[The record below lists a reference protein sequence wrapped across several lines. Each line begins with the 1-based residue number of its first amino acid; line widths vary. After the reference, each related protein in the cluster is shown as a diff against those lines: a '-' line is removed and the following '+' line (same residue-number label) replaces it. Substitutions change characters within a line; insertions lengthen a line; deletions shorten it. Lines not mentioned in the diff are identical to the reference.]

1 MKTVL
6 LFIVLAL
13 CTITDIIEKKI
24 YNGVLIIA
32 LIAALTLNLQEAG
45 FGGLFFSLKGLFA
58 GTGMFFIPYLI
69 GWIGAGDAKL
79 SGIIGAF
86 SGWEFAVCSALLA
99 TVAGGLMSLFIL
111 IKDRKLGMLIRD
123 IYAFL
128 TTLRPDALKQNIQ
141 GYTFPYAVA
150 ILIGACATAGLRVIG
165 YA

>member
-13 CTITDIIEKKI
+13 CTITDIKEKKI
-24 YNGVLIIA
+24 YNGVLLIA
-32 LIAALTLNLQEAG
+32 LIAALTLNLREAG
-45 FGGLFFSLKGLFA
+45 LGGLFFSIKGLIV
-58 GTGMFFIPYLI
+58 GTGMFIIPYAI
-69 GWIGAGDAKL
+69 GWMGAGDAKL

-99 TVAGGLMSLFIL
+99 TIAGGIISLIIL
-111 IKDRKLGMLIRD
+111 IRDRRLGMLVSSIK
-123 IYAFL
+123 AFL
-128 TTLRPDALKQNIQ
+128 TTLCPACLQQKFQ